1 MIIKKFNIQFC
12 QFEFIFK
19 SQNINISKDINI
31 YMWGFFG
38 VFFTKYQRRRPQQG
52 GCWKRPA
59 GGSSDRGSAVRQ
71 QFPAARFR
79 LQLM

>member
-1 MIIKKFNIQFC
+1 
-12 QFEFIFK
+12 
-19 SQNINISKDINI
+19 
-31 YMWGFFG
+31 MWGFFG

-52 GCWKRPA
+52 GCWQRPA